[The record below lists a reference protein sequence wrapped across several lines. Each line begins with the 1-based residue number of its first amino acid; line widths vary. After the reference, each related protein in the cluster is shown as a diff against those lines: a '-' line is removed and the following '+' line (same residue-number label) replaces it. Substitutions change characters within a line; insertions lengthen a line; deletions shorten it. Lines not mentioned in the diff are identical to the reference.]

1 MASSGQQKEV
11 VKLRFSKA
19 KAAILALSLSLA
31 VGGTVFAATSGEE
44 EDSYA
49 QGLLQEDAAE
59 EGWDLSDD
67 KVASGDLKDNIFGEI
82 IKKNNLE
89 NKMAARGLHARLP
102 YVEETT
108 NIMDGSGYPAGYCVM
123 GTADIDFM
131 NLVHLEKKD
140 YVPADEKR
148 DNRAQNIYNNSLVA
162 GSFMLKSAASYMD
175 RFRQKWDRNNDITQG
190 INSADADQQ
199 GIAILAGG
207 VLSDNVNA
215 YYATKGDTD
224 GVELL
229 DATPYLSSGGILGN
243 LRRRYYRWNRDADNS
258 ENTTSYKS
266 RFFKVEEQIRKNADG
281 KTEIKSL
288 ESPMLFLNG
297 TRNVPYSSPS
307 DVRRDVDNY
316 ERVLYVHGQI
326 AQAMHDGMWTRSNAV
341 LKRESELFS
350 KEPNDDMLYL
360 CLPMKQ
366 SKLKDASW
374 EEWMIV
380 DKFYIPKQ
388 YQYDKDNA
396 PSEVEEELEKLDS
409 LLNAMS

>member
-1 MASSGQQKEV
+1 
-11 VKLRFSKA
+11 
-19 KAAILALSLSLA
+19 
-31 VGGTVFAATSGEE
+31 
-44 EDSYA
+44 
-49 QGLLQEDAAE
+49 
-59 EGWDLSDD
+59 
-67 KVASGDLKDNIFGEI
+67 
-82 IKKNNLE
+82 
-89 NKMAARGLHARLP
+89 
-102 YVEETT
+102 
-108 NIMDGSGYPAGYCVM
+108 
-123 GTADIDFM
+123 
-131 NLVHLEKKD
+131 
-140 YVPADEKR
+140 
-148 DNRAQNIYNNSLVA
+148 
-162 GSFMLKSAASYMD
+162 
-175 RFRQKWDRNNDITQG
+175 
-190 INSADADQQ
+190 
-199 GIAILAGG
+199 
-207 VLSDNVNA
+207 
-215 YYATKGDTD
+215 
-224 GVELL
+224 
-229 DATPYLSSGGILGN
+229 
-243 LRRRYYRWNRDADNS
+243 
-258 ENTTSYKS
+258 
-266 RFFKVEEQIRKNADG
+266 
-281 KTEIKSL
+281 
-288 ESPMLFLNG
+288 MLFLNG